1 MITIYAHKC
10 LCGRVGQQYR
20 AVKRYC
26 REHDIDLAV
35 YITKKQPEKLAEHI
49 YHQEQINPQY
59 SSLEAVLVVAG
70 KPERLS
76 EWKSS

>member
-26 REHDIDLAV
+26 RKHDIELHV
-35 YITKKQPEKLAEHI
+35 YLTAKDPIRQNQHRYYLNE
-49 YHQEQINPQY
+49 INARLDT
-59 SSLEAVLVVAG
+59 LEAVIVVAG